1 MVIRTE
7 DAPFGSDQSA
17 TDAEAAAAAH

>member
-1 MVIRTE
+1 MGIRTE
-7 DAPFGSDQSA
+7 DAPFVSDQSA